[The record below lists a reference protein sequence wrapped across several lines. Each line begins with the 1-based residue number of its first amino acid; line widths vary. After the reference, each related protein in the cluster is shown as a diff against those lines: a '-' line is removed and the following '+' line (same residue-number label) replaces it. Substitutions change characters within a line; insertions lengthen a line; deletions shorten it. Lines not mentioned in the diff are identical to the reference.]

1 VQRAGS
7 LPIPTHFP
15 EFRLPIVSA
24 HVVQYGLSGAM
35 RTLVVSGNTTD
46 PTVGRLRGVLRS
58 KVDPHGPTVCDYAE
72 MTQKLAQN
80 PAEMILVVLSAD
92 PSQGLEM
99 VRRARRLTA
108 NPVIAVGHAAEPK
121 LILRALQD
129 GADHYLDEAEIE
141 SGIEAVLVRLQSK
154 EEVKAPSGRLV
165 AVLSA
170 CGGSGASTIAVNLAA
185 VLTCEYQRCVLLDLK
200 PGRGDL
206 AALLDLKP
214 VYHLADLCR
223 NVDRLDA
230 AMFDKMLVS
239 HENGIRLL
247 ASPQGFGDT
256 CTVTERGVTSA
267 LSMARK
273 MGAHIVVDL
282 EDCFHKEQTI
292 ALKAATSILV
302 AARLDFT
309 SMRNARRILEH
320 ITSELEV
327 PRGRIR
333 LVINRLG
340 QPGELPLAEAEEAL
354 GGKISHYIPD
364 DPRTVNE
371 ANNIGIP
378 VVTRAPKSR
387 VARKI
392 MELAKSV
399 LERRRPD
406 NHGATQPTNGKW
418 LMNMFSR

>member
-1 VQRAGS
+1 
-7 LPIPTHFP
+7 
-15 EFRLPIVSA
+15 
-24 HVVQYGLSGAM
+24 M
-35 RTLVVSGNTTD
+35 RTLVVSGNPAD

-58 KVDPHGPTVCDYAE
+58 KVDPQGPTVCDFAE
-72 MTQKLAQN
+72 MSQQLAQHA
-80 PAEMILVVLSAD
+80 AEMILVVLSTD

-99 VRRARRLTA
+99 VRRARRLTV

-141 SGIEAVLVRLQSK
+141 SGIESVLARLQSK
-154 EEVKAPSGRLV
+154 EEVKSPSGRLV

-170 CGGSGASTIAVNLAA
+170 SGGSGASTIAVNLAA
-185 VLTCEYQRCVLLDLK
+185 MLAREHQRCVLLDLK

-214 VYHLADLCR
+214 VYHLADLCV
-223 NVDRLDA
+223 NVARLDP
-230 AMFDKMLVS
+230 AMFDKMLVA
-239 HENGIRLL
+239 HESGVRLL
-247 ASPQGFGDT
+247 ASPQVFGDT
-256 CTVTERGVTSA
+256 RMVSPQGVSHDPGGT
-267 LSMARK
+267 ARK
-273 MGAHIVVDL
+273 LGSHIVVDL
-282 EDCFHKEQTI
+282 EDCFHEEQTI
-292 ALKAATSILV
+292 ALKQASSILV
-302 AARLDFT
+302 VARLDFT

-320 ITSELEV
+320 ISSELDV
-327 PRGRIR
+327 PRGRVR

-387 VARKI
+387 VAKKI

-399 LERRRPD
+399 LDRRRPD
-406 NHGATQPTNGKW
+406 AAPQPANGKW

>member
-1 VQRAGS
+1 MSV
-7 LPIPTHFP
+7 
-15 EFRLPIVSA
+15 
-24 HVVQYGLSGAM
+24 AM
-35 RTLVVSGNTTD
+35 RTLIVSSNPAD

-58 KVDPHGPTVCDYAE
+58 KVDPQGPTVSDFAD
-72 MTQKLAQN
+72 MTQQLAQS
-80 PAEMILVVLSAD
+80 AADMVLVVLSSD

-99 VRRARRLTA
+99 VRRARRLTV
-108 NPVIAVGHAAEPK
+108 NTVIAVGHAAEPK

-141 SGIEAVLVRLQSK
+141 SGIEGVLNRMQSK
-154 EEVKAPSGRLV
+154 EEVKTPSGRLV

-170 CGGSGASTIAVNLAA
+170 SGGSGASTIAVNLAA
-185 VLTCEYQRCVLLDLK
+185 VLAREHQRCILLDLK

-214 VYHLADLCR
+214 VYHLADLCV
-223 NVDRLDA
+223 NVARLDP
-230 AMFDKMLVS
+230 AMFDKMLVA
-239 HENGIRLL
+239 HESGVRLL
-247 ASPQGFGDT
+247 ASPQVFGDT
-256 CTVTERGVTSA
+256 RMVSPQGVSA
-267 LSMARK
+267 ALGLARK
-273 MGAHIVVDL
+273 MGSHIVVDL
-282 EDCFHKEQTI
+282 EDCFHEEQTI
-292 ALKAATSILV
+292 TLKQASSILV
-302 AARLDFT
+302 VARLDFT

-320 ITSELEV
+320 ISSELDV

-399 LERRRPD
+399 LDRRRPD
-406 NHGATQPTNGKW
+406 NNGAPQPANGKW